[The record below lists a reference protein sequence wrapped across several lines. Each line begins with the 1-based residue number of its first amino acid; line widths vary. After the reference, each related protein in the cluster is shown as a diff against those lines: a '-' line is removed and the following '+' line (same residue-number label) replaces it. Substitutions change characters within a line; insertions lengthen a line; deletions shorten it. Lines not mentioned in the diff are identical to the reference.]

1 MDEDSNNQS
10 EQNIQNELNLPNDA
24 DDNFHLAA
32 DADSQNDED

>member
-10 EQNIQNELNLPNDA
+10 EQNIQNEQNLPNDA

-32 DADSQNDED
+32 VSFVWLK